1 MTRPASTSQFV
12 ILSGCSGGGKSTLLA
27 ELQRRG
33 YDVIEE
39 PGRRIV
45 QDELRNGGQ
54 ALPWVDMVGFLR
66 RVIQQAQDDHANAQR
81 NSSQWVFFDRGL
93 VDAVAA
99 LQAQIGEP
107 LLATLGQ
114 SYRYHSIVFL
124 TPPWPEIYVQDAER
138 RHALDAALAEYERLL
153 QSYPALGYAVSLL
166 PKVSVVERADFVLST
181 LAEL

>member
-12 ILSGCSGGGKSTLLA
+12 ILSGCSGGGKSTLLT
-27 ELQRRG
+27 ELQQRG

-54 ALPWVDMVGFLR
+54 ALPWIDMVGFLR

-93 VDAVAA
+93 VDAAAA

-107 LLATLGQ
+107 C
-114 SYRYHSIVFL
+114 
-124 TPPWPEIYVQDAER
+124 W
-138 RHALDAALAEYERLL
+138 RL
-153 QSYPALGYAVSLL
+153 
-166 PKVSVVERADFVLST
+166 
-181 LAEL
+181 